1 MSRHHAVF
9 AALIILAAACS
20 DTTPDTESAA
30 ASASSPVLASNEIPL
45 HLPEQPFGAIS
56 LAASQDGGIAYL
68 FGAGDPPYLTI
79 IGPSGDVVGRAGPR
93 GQGPGEL
100 SGTGA
105 LVAAGDAFLVADN
118 GRATVVRF
126 DAESGKFLDETPYG
140 TGAFVLGASG
150 DSLDLFDGE
159 APVRGGSAAIVRVAP
174 STGEGR
180 TLVLADDDVLR
191 GATTPTSP
199 TQRNLLPPAYAT
211 RDSVIAWGDGLRYR
225 IQVKH
230 GAAEPVTITRDLPA
244 NSRGPRTVQLLTEAL
259 ERAASGQGPGAEE
272 NRERLDTL
280 AREAVPHFGLGGIG
294 FDTAGELVVAGPVN
308 DSTFID
314 RFRGTAFVSRTI
326 VDCFAPGRIAIGGG
340 VVAMHCRARADGDD
354 PYRLRAFRLP

>member
-1 MSRHHAVF
+1 MSRHQAAY
-9 AALIILAAACS
+9 AALLLLAAACS
-20 DTTPDTESAA
+20 DRSADPETAA
-30 ASASSPVLASNEIPL
+30 APAPSPAADSNEIPL
-45 HLPEQPFGAIS
+45 NLPEQPFGAIS
-56 LAASQDGGIAYL
+56 LAVSRDGSIAYL
-68 FGAGDPPYLTI
+68 FGGGNPPYLTI
-79 IGPSGDVVGRAGPR
+79 VGPSGDIVGRAGPR

-100 SGTGA
+100 SGSGA
-105 LVAAGDAFLVADN
+105 LVAVGTQLIVTDN
-118 GRATVVRF
+118 ARAAVLRF
-126 DAESGKFLDETPYG
+126 DAQSGKFLDETRYG
-140 TGAFVLGASG
+140 TGAFVLGAAP
-150 DSLDLFDGE
+150 DSLDIFDGE
-159 APVRGGSAAIVRVAP
+159 APVRGGTAAVVRVAI
-174 STGEGR
+174 STGQGR
-180 TLVLADDDVLR
+180 TLVPADDDVLR
-191 GATTPTSP
+191 GATTPTNP

-211 RDSVIAWGDGLRYR
+211 RDSTIAWGDGFRYR

-230 GAAEPVTITRDLPA
+230 GAAEPGTITRDLPA
-244 NSRGPRTVQLLTEAL
+244 NSRGPRTIQLLTEAL
-259 ERAASGQGPGAEE
+259 ERAASGQGPGAKE

-340 VVAMHCRARADGDD
+340 VVAMHCRARADGDE

>member
-1 MSRHHAVF
+1 MSRHHAVL

-20 DTTPDTESAA
+20 DKTPDTQTAA
-30 ASASSPVLASNEIPL
+30 VSASSPAADSNEIPL

-56 LAASQDGGIAYL
+56 LAASQGGSIAYL

-105 LVAAGDAFLVADN
+105 LVASGDAFLVADN
-118 GRATVVRF
+118 ARATVLRF
-126 DAESGKFLDETPYG
+126 DAQSGTFLEETPYG
-140 TGAFVLGASG
+140 TSAFVLGAVP
-150 DSLDLFDGE
+150 DSLDIFDGE
-159 APVRGGSAAIVRVAP
+159 APVRGGTAAIVRVAVA
-174 STGEGR
+174 TGQGR
-180 TLVLADDDVLR
+180 TLVPADDDVLR
-191 GATTPTSP
+191 SATSSTNP
-199 TQRNLLPPAYAT
+199 TQRHLIPPAYAT
-211 RDSVIAWGDGLRYR
+211 RDSTIAWGDGFRYR
-225 IQVKH
+225 IQVKN
-230 GAAEPVTITRDLPA
+230 GAAERVTITRDLPA
-244 NSRGPRTVQLLTEAL
+244 NSRGPRTIQLLTEAL
-259 ERAASGQGPGAEE
+259 ERAASGQGPGAKE

-280 AREAVPHFGLGGIG
+280 AREVVPHFGLGGIG

-340 VVAMHCRARADGDD
+340 VVAMHCRARADGDE